1 MDDELRSAFEGF
13 TRGRAWGGE
22 PWKLCVS
29 QLLDLE
35 RMHGFVDTGK
45 LKAPARKEERPAEVA
60 DFMQLR
66 RRWGV
71 PFPLKSEVG
80 PREVEK
86 TFSAQWWTWWRAG
99 QPAARLGLE
108 GEDKW
113 AVPSTLP
120 ADEWDDMRKRHG
132 RNGMLLYR
140 ASMLLADW
148 RLVVEDVCAVLS
160 EVVKGMGVGVRKS
173 HNNDANKLAAAP
185 AEKTPPS
192 GTRRS
197 SKRKNEAE
205 KENAT
210 PALLTSLPVAPT

>member
-1 MDDELRSAFEGF
+1 
-13 TRGRAWGGE
+13 
-22 PWKLCVS
+22 
-29 QLLDLE
+29 
-35 RMHGFVDTGK
+35 MHGFVDTGK

-99 QPAARLGLE
+99 QPAARLSLE

-113 AVPSTLP
+113 AAPSTLP

-132 RNGMLLYR
+132 RNGMLLYVGGLLWWGEAAAATGER

-148 RLVVEDVCAVLS
+148 RLAVEDVCAVLS
-160 EVVKGMGVGVRKS
+160 EVVKGMGVGVRK
-173 HNNDANKLAAAP
+173 
-185 AEKTPPS
+185 
-192 GTRRS
+192 R
-197 SKRKNEAE
+197 
-205 KENAT
+205 
-210 PALLTSLPVAPT
+210 